1 LSAKSDHFR
10 WAFDVGLGR
19 VEPDRGDVWWR
30 IVEQSGVKRVFTA
43 CQGVKLTGTYRMAT
57 PPTMADAL
65 PMAGALIEAAPNR
78 LIWGS
83 DYPHVSFADK
93 GGSVQLFNLLADW
106 APDERRD
113 ARSCSTTRRPCSA
126 STNNERN
133 RA

>member
-1 LSAKSDHFR
+1 M
-10 WAFDVGLGR
+10 
-19 VEPDRGDVWWR
+19 
-30 IVEQSGVKRVFTA
+30 KRVFTA

-93 GGSVQLFNLLADW
+93 VGSVQLFNLLADW
-106 APDERRD
+106 APDEK
-113 ARSCSTTRRPCSA
+113 TRRKILLDNPA
-126 STNNERN
+126 TLFGFNE
-133 RA
+133 